1 MRSDARWHVPTAVQI
16 PKNEQILSTNRRTT
30 MKICRKGLAAGPRTA
45 AALLVAGAF
54 ATSASAQNAE
64 AIDGVV
70 HDAEYYVLKAQN
82 GERWAEEDVDLQ
94 SRLAELR
101 EKFGTPP
108 NLIHIM
114 WDDTAY
120 GDLGMPGVQA
130 VRGLDTPNI
139 NALAEDGMMFARMYT
154 EVGCT
159 PSRAAAVT
167 GRMAVRSGMYNI
179 GMLQES
185 HGLDAEEVTLA
196 EVLGEAGYKTAFY
209 GKWHLGDIE
218 ESYPHNQGFDE
229 ALFTGYNQILS
240 LNTREAEQGNAS
252 IGLFE
257 DMLVEDPYKLDDTFI
272 TKDWVQV
279 AEGTKGGETLQ
290 WRDNSLET
298 YEMIDSEGLDR
309 MFAFMER
316 SAESGEPFY
325 VANWPIMSSFL
336 PIREKCTRAR
346 SLLQNGLQCT
356 VDPLIK
362 AVQDKLEELGIAENT
377 LIVAMA
383 DNGPMSHNPPPG
395 TGFAETIFRG
405 GKGDFLEGGVRVPA
419 FAVWPGMIEPGSLP
433 GDMIHIT
440 DLFTTFASLGG
451 AMDAI
456 PTDRVID
463 GLDQT
468 SLLLNGDTHSRRDYT
483 FTYAG
488 PTLGAVVKGDYKRH
502 MISPDPVGEA
512 SGIPAAFYF
521 LPSDPR
527 EVQPMLT
534 NLIHLKRP
542 FNRMVLRHNLWKES
556 YPDRPEKHGIPWTGI
571 ANASEALKKEQ
582 NPQLVLKDLPF
593 DPLEYI
599 EHLDELPF
607 DPNGDPSIGE

>member
-1 MRSDARWHVPTAVQI
+1 MHWLRS
-16 PKNEQILSTNRRTT
+16 
-30 MKICRKGLAAGPRTA
+30 CRNGGAL
-45 AALLVAGAF
+45 AALLAG
-54 ATSASAQNAE
+54 SALILPQSAAAQ
-64 AIDGVV
+64 DGTEII
-70 HDAEYYVLKAQN
+70 HDAEFYVLKSQN
-82 GERWAEEDVDLQ
+82 GDRWAEEDEGLQ
-94 SRLAELR
+94 AKIAELR
-101 EKFGTPP
+101 ETHGTPP

-120 GDLGMPGVQA
+120 GDLGMPGIQA
-130 VRGLDTPNI
+130 VRGLETPNI
-139 NALAEDGMMFARMYT
+139 NALAEDGMMFTRMYT

-159 PSRAAAVT
+159 PSRAAAAT

-196 EVLGEAGYKTAFY
+196 EVLGDAGYATAFY

-257 DMLVEDPYKLDDTFI
+257 DMLPANPYKLDDTFV
-272 TKDWVQV
+272 TKDWVMV

-290 WRDNSLET
+290 WRDNTTET
-298 YEMIDSEGLDR
+298 YEAIDAEGLDR

-316 SAESGEPFY
+316 NVAEGKPFY
-325 VANWPIMSSFL
+325 VANWPIMANFM

-346 SLLQNGLQCT
+346 ALLQNGLQCT
-356 VDPLIK
+356 IDPMIK
-362 AVQDKLEELGIAENT
+362 AIRDKLAELGVAENT

-419 FAVWPGMIEPGSLP
+419 FAVWPGVIEAGSMP

-451 AMDAI
+451 ALENI

-463 GLDQT
+463 GIDQT
-468 SLLLNGDTHSRRDYT
+468 ALLLNGDTHGRRDYT

-542 FNRMVLRHNLWKES
+542 FNRMVLRHNLWKEK

-571 ANASEALKKEQ
+571 ANASEALKREQ

-593 DPLEYI
+593 DPLEYV

-607 DPNGDPSIGE
+607 DPAGDPSIGQ

>member
-1 MRSDARWHVPTAVQI
+1 MNQNRNRSNIVKTIPRPTHLLR
-16 PKNEQILSTNRRTT
+16 LSWAAT
-30 MKICRKGLAAGPRTA
+30 IALAGTF
-45 AALLVAGAF
+45 AL
-54 ATSASAQNAE
+54 ATDSHAQSE
-64 AIDGVV
+64 PIV
-70 HDAEYYVLKAQN
+70 HDAEYYVLAAQH
-82 GERWAEEDVDLQ
+82 GERWAEEDAALKTK
-94 SRLAELR
+94 LAELEAR
-101 EKFGTPP
+101 FGSKP

-120 GDLGMPGVQA
+120 GDLGMPGIQA
-130 VRGLDTPNI
+130 VRGLNTPNI
-139 NALAEDGMMFARMYT
+139 NALAEDGMMFTRMYT

-167 GRMAVRSGMYNI
+167 GRLAVRSGMYNI

-185 HGLDAEEVTLA
+185 HGLDGEEVTLG
-196 EVLGEAGYKTAFY
+196 EVLGDAGYATAFY

-257 DMLVEDPYKLDDTFI
+257 DMLPDNPYKLDDTFV
-272 TKDWVQV
+272 TKDWVMV

-290 WRDNSLET
+290 WRDNGLEA
-298 YEMIDSEGLDR
+298 YEAIDGEGLER
-309 MFAFMER
+309 MFSFMER
-316 SAESGEPFY
+316 NVEAGKPFY
-325 VANWPIMSSFL
+325 VANWPIMASFL
-336 PIREKCTRAR
+336 PIRPKCTRAR
-346 SLLQNGLQCT
+346 ALLQNGLQCT
-356 VDPLIK
+356 IDPMIK
-362 AVQDKLEELGIAENT
+362 AIRDKLEELGVAENT

-395 TGFAETIFRG
+395 TGFAETVFRG

-419 FAVWPGMIEPGSLP
+419 FAYWPGMIEAGSLP

-451 AMDAI
+451 ALDNV

-468 SLLLNGDTHSRRDYT
+468 ALLINGDTHGRRDYT

-488 PTLGAVVKGDYKRH
+488 PRLGAIVKGDYKRH

-542 FNRMVLRHNLWKES
+542 FNRMRLRHELWKER

-571 ANASEALKKEQ
+571 ANASDALKAEQ

-593 DPLEYI
+593 DPLQYI
-599 EHLDELPF
+599 EHLDQLPF
-607 DPNGDPSIGE
+607 EHDPSIGE